1 MSVIVHRH
9 RIKFDAFRSKGIPN
23 LQRHQIGRALDY
35 NNLDENGRPDVI
47 YSWNRNIHDKDLATK
62 THYVKPV
69 YEERVSS
76 AEILRLSAK
85 QHYTQAYKDG
95 LEYIKAEKD
104 YRAKERYLDSI
115 TPSRRN
121 KTVTIGTSTST
132 SGLPVPDTEGRVYNY
147 DAQTTAQTGLMFEAP
162 ANLHEVPD
170 LPKNVSGQRVHPV
183 IITHEK
189 EIVVDNLTGAAQVK
203 TGSSSVLK
211 APVVSNSLDYQE
223 PMMPGSFPNMIGK
236 DEVKIENNIPP
247 EINIGN
253 ERAENKPEIALTTIS
268 DPNKVEELL
277 SKTQVTSNLV
287 RTPGK
292 TPIGNVRK
300 DRRFDPTKRRIKNRL
315 EDSLLQST
323 LNKQELVGFSDG
335 INIEVHD
342 DGAARRRLSALAKDN
357 TIPSPR
363 PQARI
368 GARTDEL
375 AINPAV
381 KRKAE
386 VSLRKEPSSKRRKI
400 DDADEIQLIDPKVLE
415 RSRMHRIVQANVGVE
430 TIVDPVAS
438 RVKKQ
443 EKASFLRPI
452 ANLRGKERIDYAIP
466 PTFTVADVEPTV
478 SIRKRPT
485 KTQQMPTRPVKKKKE
500 PVDFKL
506 DADSD

>member
-335 INIEVHD
+335 ITLRYTMMAQQ
-342 DGAARRRLSALAKDN
+342 DGDY
-357 TIPSPR
+357 
-363 PQARI
+363 
-368 GARTDEL
+368 
-375 AINPAV
+375 
-381 KRKAE
+381 
-386 VSLRKEPSSKRRKI
+386 
-400 DDADEIQLIDPKVLE
+400 PKVLE

-485 KTQQMPTRPVKKKKE
+485 KTQQMPTRPVKK
-500 PVDFKL
+500 VRID
-506 DADSD
+506 